1 METINEVQSEDSK
14 PEAVNTTAETS
25 SHQEN
30 TVAVNEAT
38 ANEPTEE
45 TLETPSN
52 EALDTKKDSVVNN
65 DSESTTTA
73 PPIAKEEAIP
83 TVDPI
88 AEELNQLKYSEL
100 GKTELIKA
108 LKKLDTVSDIKEIDP
123 ILKKIKE
130 RFDRLFASERAGALK
145 DFQEEGNS
153 AKDFEYKNS
162 EEDSTIFNEISR
174 LRKKKIDYFAALEQQ
189 KESNLKKK
197 RALIEDLRLL
207 VEGEESSA
215 SMDSLKKIR
224 EAWRSIG
231 PVPSQHNSELW
242 ASFNALIDRF
252 YNYRSIHF
260 ELKELDRKKNLAQK
274 MQLCEKVE
282 ALEQVESVP
291 EAVKLLNDY
300 HDEFKHI
307 GPVPKEV
314 QEATWERFKTA
325 SDKVYERRKAYY
337 EEQKLASEQ
346 NLVKKK
352 EIIEKVKPYLEF
364 NSDRIKEWNTKTKEV
379 QAIQKEWEAIGFVPK
394 EVAQEINKKFWDSL
408 KQFFKNKSDFFK
420 ELDKERSQ
428 NLEKKKELVAEAE
441 KIRENEDFNKT
452 ADQFKAL
459 QAKWKEIGPVPDKFR
474 ESIYAEFRVHCDH
487 FFNRRRDQ
495 RNEQEKEFV
504 QNFED
509 KKAVCAAIE
518 QLAEGELSLDKAVE
532 LMEKHAA
539 IGFVPRSNIKEAR
552 ILFENATAKLL
563 KAEGLS
569 NEDKDELNVRI
580 QMSKYQNSP
589 DGKQRVDRLVQTLR
603 NKISA
608 IENDIANM
616 DNNLSYFARSS
627 NFAKLKAEF
636 DEKKVVGN
644 KEIKSLRQ
652 QIKLV
657 RGLS

>member
-14 PEAVNTTAETS
+14 PQAENTTAETS

-30 TVAVNEAT
+30 NVIADENT
-38 ANEPTEE
+38 ADKT
-45 TLETPSN
+45 T
-52 EALDTKKDSVVNN
+52 LDTKEHTATSSKSDTTTE
-65 DSESTTTA
+65 SESTTAAIPT
-73 PPIAKEEAIP
+73 AKEEAIP
-83 TVDPI
+83 SIDPI

-100 GKTELIKA
+100 GKAELIKA
-108 LKKLDTVSDIKEIDP
+108 LKKLDSVSDIKEIDP
-123 ILKKIKE
+123 LLKKIKE
-130 RFDRLFASERAGALK
+130 RFDRLFASERANALK
-145 DFQEEGNS
+145 DFQEEGNA

-174 LRKKKIDYFAALEQQ
+174 LRKKKTEYFAALEQQ

-197 RALIEDLRLL
+197 KALIEDLRLL

-231 PVPSQHNSELW
+231 PVPGQHNAELW
-242 ASFNALIDRF
+242 ATFNALTDRF

-352 EIIEKVKPYLEF
+352 EVIEKVKPYLTF
-364 NSDRIKEWNTKTKEV
+364 SSDRIKEWNTKTKEV

-394 EVAQEINKKFWDSL
+394 EVAQEINKDFWDSL

-420 ELDKERSQ
+420 ELDKERAL

-441 KIRENEDFNKT
+441 KIRDNEDFNKT

-474 ESIYAEFRVHCDH
+474 ESIYAEFRVHCDY
-487 FFNRRRDQ
+487 FFNRRREQ

-504 QNFED
+504 QNFEE
-509 KKAVCAAIE
+509 KKAICAAIE
-518 QLAEGELSLDKAVE
+518 QLAESELSLEKAVE

-552 ILFENATAKLL
+552 TLFENATAKLL
-563 KAEGLS
+563 KAEGMS
-569 NEDKDELNVRI
+569 KEDKDELNVRI

-603 NKISA
+603 NKIST

-627 NFAKLKAEF
+627 NFPKLKAEF
-636 DEKKVVGN
+636 DEKKVVAN